1 MDIEKSA
8 CLDREY
14 LNEGSESSVSLVHS
28 RSTSNFELEDS
39 ARIYQRR
46 RPWRICI
53 TNCRTVVL
61 AVLEILR
68 PEFPTI
74 EETKKLRS
82 TAWLDGL
89 RGVAALMV
97 VFQHMLAHTMERSE
111 RTAD

>member
-1 MDIEKSA
+1 MEKSA
-8 CLDREY
+8 CSDREY

-28 RSTSNFELEDS
+28 RSTSDFELEDS
-39 ARIYQRR
+39 LRICQRR

-53 TNCRTVVL
+53 INDRTVVV
-61 AVLEILR
+61 AVWEILR

-74 EETKKLRS
+74 EETQKLRS

-97 VFQHMLAHTMERSE
+97 VFQHMSAHAKDYSE
-111 RTAD
+111 RIAN